1 LCGAATVADA
11 PDVDTVDNCGGTWD
25 RTCARFLGEAGGGV
39 SGDPAVNYTIAVS
52 LQKGVMESAS
62 IRS

>member
-1 LCGAATVADA
+1 MCGAATVADA

-52 LQKGVMESAS
+52 L
-62 IRS
+62 